1 MRADEL
7 RAISLFGGLDDE
19 QLAELAESGTEVR
32 IEPGVDLFHEG
43 EPADFWWVLIDGAI
57 DLLRRIGPEDTVVGR
72 MDVPGRWAGGFRAW
86 DEQGVY
92 LATGRGAAAG
102 RVLRVPAEAL
112 GEKVNDWFPFGR
124 HLIQGLYRTARSIEA
139 TARQR
144 ESLVTLG
151 TLAAGFAH
159 EINNPAAAA
168 SRAVDA
174 LDDACQTL
182 LSSLTRL
189 ARDEI
194 SAGQFSALDTLRR
207 EIEPDVMV
215 QNPLALADHEEAL
228 SSWLARHG
236 VAREWDIAPPLAAAG
251 VDLAWCERAATALAG
266 PALEPGLEWVAST
279 FSIAALLA
287 EMKESTLRISELV
300 AAIKSYSQMDRA
312 SMQQIEVT
320 DGIDSAL
327 VMLGPKLRSGVAVVR
342 DYSADVPR
350 IQAYPAELNQVWTN
364 LIDNA
369 LDAMNGTGTLRL
381 ATWAEKDNIVV
392 EVCDT
397 GPGMSPQ
404 VASRAFDAFYTTKDT
419 GKGTGLGL
427 DIARRT
433 IVERHGGL
441 ITIDSEPGNTVLRVR
456 LPIRMTGRQHD
467 PAPPSS
473 PGTSE
478 ARAGS

>member
-1 MRADEL
+1 MRGDEL
-7 RAISLFGGLDDE
+7 RAISLFDGLADD
-19 QLAELAESGTEVR
+19 QLAELAEGGTEVHF
-32 IEPGVDLFHEG
+32 EPGVELFHEG
-43 EPADFWWVLIDGAI
+43 DRADFWWVLVDGAI

-86 DEQGVY
+86 DEHGVY
-92 LATGRGAAAG
+92 LATGLGATGG
-102 RVLRVPAEAL
+102 RVLRVPADVLA
-112 GEKVNDWFPFGR
+112 EKVDAWFPFGG

-139 TARQR
+139 MARQR

-182 LSSLTRL
+182 LSSLSRL

-194 SAGQFSALDTLRR
+194 SARQFTALDTLRR
-207 EIEPDVMV
+207 EVEPHAMAQD
-215 QNPLALADHEEAL
+215 PLALADHEEAL
-228 SSWLARHG
+228 STWLARHG
-236 VAREWDIAPPLAAAG
+236 VARDWDIAPPLAAAG
-251 VDLAWCERAATALAG
+251 VDVAWCERAATALAG
-266 PALEPGLEWVAST
+266 SALEPGLEWAAST

-287 EMKESTLRISELV
+287 EMKESTQRISELV

-312 SMQQIEVT
+312 SMQQIDVT

-327 VMLGPKLRSGVAVVR
+327 AMLGPKLRDRIAVVR
-342 DYSADVPR
+342 DYSAAVPR
-350 IQAYPAELNQVWTN
+350 IQAYPGELNQVWTS

-369 LDAMNGTGTLRL
+369 LDAMNGAGTLRL
-381 ATWAEKDNIVV
+381 ATRVEEDDVVV
-392 EVCDT
+392 EVGDT
-397 GPGMSPQ
+397 GPGMPPQ

-433 IVERHGGL
+433 VVERHGGL
-441 ITIDSEPGNTVLRVR
+441 ITIDSQPGNTVLRVR
-456 LPIRMTGRQHD
+456 LPIR
-467 PAPPSS
+467 PARRTAP
-473 PGTSE
+473 
-478 ARAGS
+478 